1 MERLMVLHHPMEATT
16 LPTEPTLPLHHI
28 PMVLMAL
35 AGDLAA
41 AEDLAGAGDLAA
53 AEDLAEEDG
62 GR

>member
-1 MERLMVLHHPMEATT
+1 MERLTVIHRPTEATT
-16 LPTEPTLPLHHI
+16 LPTEPTLPLHLI

-35 AGDLAA
+35 A
-41 AEDLAGAGDLAA
+41 EDLALAGDLAA